1 MCAFGLGGLSIRR
14 TMYILQDELDNPYVY
29 NKYIFGKNIFIKKHS
44 VNMCNNVLVLR
55 VGLPGDAII
64 IKQEHKIEVELTC
77 P

>member
-1 MCAFGLGGLSIRR
+1 
-14 TMYILQDELDNPYVY
+14 
-29 NKYIFGKNIFIKKHS
+29 
-44 VNMCNNVLVLR
+44 MCNNVLVLR